1 MLEVQREHKIFEN
14 VFQSK
19 TVNSTLSLV
28 TQFTEN
34 RLERFQILM
43 EYWKGAISAAI
54 YVNSSYVKS
63 LTEKIGKMLKSGDR
77 KNVGVHL
84 MLKNGVSIKSCI

>member
-43 EYWKGAISAAI
+43 EYWKGDISAAI

-63 LTEKIGKMLKSGDR
+63 LTEKLGTVLKSVR
-77 KNVGVHL
+77 KNNVAVHL
-84 MLKNGVSIKSCI
+84 MLKNGVSVSA